1 MLRKHL
7 DGILAALEKGKPSER
22 LRDGVIY
29 FLDTCNARVD
39 GCSIE
44 KVMADSKDHILELLD
59 QGEDIRDELELHLRW
74 IIPVPPDPEAVARVK
89 ARDRKQTNGD

>member
-29 FLDTCNARVD
+29 FLDTCNARAD
-39 GCSIE
+39 GCLNA

-59 QGEDIRDELELHLRW
+59 RGEDIRDELELHLRW
-74 IIPVPPDPEAVARVK
+74 VKPVPPDPEAVARVK
-89 ARDRKQTNGD
+89 ARDRKQ